1 LSFSLLKIQSIISKA
16 GKALVWASFFLGAGQ
31 HIIAKSN
38 KHVGGFGACCN
49 VPLTSPTIMRDI
61 SSATAFF
68 SIAAGVSLIIGA
80 SIINTPAPA
89 KDALAYSKCIQI
101 HPQRYCA
108 ITFLGA
114 N

>member
-1 LSFSLLKIQSIISKA
+1 
-16 GKALVWASFFLGAGQ
+16 
-31 HIIAKSN
+31 
-38 KHVGGFGACCN
+38 
-49 VPLTSPTIMRDI
+49 MRDI

-68 SIAAGVSLIIGA
+68 SIAAGMSLVIGA

-89 KDALAYSKCIQI
+89 KDALAYNKCIQL

-108 ITFLGA
+108 ITYLGA

>member
-1 LSFSLLKIQSIISKA
+1 
-16 GKALVWASFFLGAGQ
+16 
-31 HIIAKSN
+31 
-38 KHVGGFGACCN
+38 
-49 VPLTSPTIMRDI
+49 MRDI
-61 SSATAFF
+61 PSATAFF

-89 KDALAYSKCIQI
+89 KDALAYNKCIQVY
-101 HPQRYCA
+101 PQRYCA

>member
-1 LSFSLLKIQSIISKA
+1 
-16 GKALVWASFFLGAGQ
+16 
-31 HIIAKSN
+31 
-38 KHVGGFGACCN
+38 
-49 VPLTSPTIMRDI
+49 MRDI

-68 SIAAGVSLIIGA
+68 SIAAGMSLIIGA

-89 KDALAYSKCIQI
+89 KDALAYNKCIHL

-108 ITFLGA
+108 ITYLGA

>member
-1 LSFSLLKIQSIISKA
+1 
-16 GKALVWASFFLGAGQ
+16 
-31 HIIAKSN
+31 
-38 KHVGGFGACCN
+38 
-49 VPLTSPTIMRDI
+49 MRDI

-80 SIINTPAPA
+80 SIISTPAPA
-89 KDALAYSKCIQI
+89 KDELAYGKCIQL

-108 ITFLGA
+108 ITYLGA

>member
-1 LSFSLLKIQSIISKA
+1 
-16 GKALVWASFFLGAGQ
+16 
-31 HIIAKSN
+31 
-38 KHVGGFGACCN
+38 
-49 VPLTSPTIMRDI
+49 MRDI

-80 SIINTPAPA
+80 SIINTPTPA
-89 KDALAYSKCIQI
+89 KDALAYNKCTQL

-108 ITFLGA
+108 ITYLGA

>member
-1 LSFSLLKIQSIISKA
+1 
-16 GKALVWASFFLGAGQ
+16 
-31 HIIAKSN
+31 
-38 KHVGGFGACCN
+38 
-49 VPLTSPTIMRDI
+49 MRDI

-80 SIINTPAPA
+80 SIINTPAPI
-89 KDALAYSKCIQI
+89 KDTLAYDKCIQI

>member
-1 LSFSLLKIQSIISKA
+1 
-16 GKALVWASFFLGAGQ
+16 
-31 HIIAKSN
+31 
-38 KHVGGFGACCN
+38 
-49 VPLTSPTIMRDI
+49 MRDI

-68 SIAAGVSLIIGA
+68 SIAAGFSLIIGA

-89 KDALAYSKCIQI
+89 KDALAYSKCIQL

>member
-1 LSFSLLKIQSIISKA
+1 
-16 GKALVWASFFLGAGQ
+16 
-31 HIIAKSN
+31 
-38 KHVGGFGACCN
+38 
-49 VPLTSPTIMRDI
+49 MRDI

-68 SIAAGVSLIIGA
+68 SIAAGMSLIIGA

-89 KDALAYSKCIQI
+89 KDTLAYDKCIQI

>member
-1 LSFSLLKIQSIISKA
+1 
-16 GKALVWASFFLGAGQ
+16 
-31 HIIAKSN
+31 
-38 KHVGGFGACCN
+38 
-49 VPLTSPTIMRDI
+49 MRDI
-61 SSATAFF
+61 PSATAFF

-80 SIINTPAPA
+80 SIINTPAPT
-89 KDALAYSKCIQI
+89 KDALAYNKCIQL

>member
-1 LSFSLLKIQSIISKA
+1 MGRFLLRT
-16 GKALVWASFFLGAGQ
+16 GQ
-31 HIIAKSN
+31 RIIAKSN
-38 KHVGGFGACCN
+38 EHVAGSGSCCN
-49 VPLTSPTIMRDI
+49 VLLTSLPIMRDI

-68 SIAAGVSLIIGA
+68 AIATGFSLIIGV
-80 SIINTPAPA
+80 SIISTPAPA
-89 KDALAYSKCIQI
+89 KDALAYDKCIQL